1 MREIPG
7 RCPCQDDPRIDS
19 RRPLQNKEN
28 EEQFWRNLHM
38 LTGLQKEYL
47 AFERDEKA
55 RKDEMSGDATL

>member
-7 RCPCQDDPRIDS
+7 RCPCQDDPRIGS
-19 RRPLQNKEN
+19 RQPLQNREN
-28 EEQFWRNLHM
+28 EEQFWRNLHT